1 MYQKPHL
8 TYMKQLETL
17 SKRGMDIGD
26 TTLCLEELKRLGYY
40 RLSAYSYPFRRL
52 LPEECRESSTNYRSE
67 DFVSGTTFGTV
78 VELADFDSDLRRLIF
93 EALEQIEVVL
103 RTKVAYRAGRE
114 DAFIHKNRSLLDDD
128 RCSSTVKSGGQ
139 EVTRW
144 KAWKSKF
151 NLLMKQAKNED
162 FYKHFEEK
170 YQGKMP
176 IWVVIEF
183 VDFGGLTRFYYL
195 LRSKLQSAI
204 AKEFGVTSGA
214 TFSNWLVNLNYL
226 RNKVAHHNRVWN
238 RTMTY
243 KLQKPNLNEVG
254 KELDH
259 LRLRENDLDSTY
271 DYLALIAYLMQ
282 QICPNHKWSYKI
294 VSLMDSFPQSSVV
307 SLEKDMG
314 FPHGWRLLKLWS

>member
-1 MYQKPHL
+1 MHVSKKPHL

-17 SKRGMDIGD
+17 SERGMDIGD
-26 TTLCLEELKRLGYY
+26 PALCLEELKRLGYY

-52 LPEECRESSTNYRSE
+52 LPEERRESSTNYRSE
-67 DFVSGTTFGTV
+67 EFVSGTTFGTV
-78 VELADFDSDLRRLIF
+78 VRLADFDSDLRRLIF

-103 RTKVAYRAGRE
+103 RTKVAYRVGRE

-128 RCSSTVKSGGQ
+128 RCSSKVKSGGH

-144 KAWKSKF
+144 NAWKSKF

-183 VDFGGLTRFYYL
+183 VDLGGLTRFYYL

-204 AKEFGVTSGA
+204 ARRIWGLIRRDIQQLAGEP
-214 TFSNWLVNLNYL
+214 
-226 RNKVAHHNRVWN
+226 
-238 RTMTY
+238 
-243 KLQKPNLNEVG
+243 KLPAEQ
-254 KELDH
+254 
-259 LRLRENDLDSTY
+259 S
-271 DYLALIAYLMQ
+271 
-282 QICPNHKWSYKI
+282 CS
-294 VSLMDSFPQSSVV
+294 PQSRVEPDDDLQASEAK
-307 SLEKDMG
+307 LERSGKRTR
-314 FPHGWRLLKLWS
+314 PLETP